1 MPYSRI
7 EVSDVRLVLPPELFD
22 AAGAMAELGRRTPML
37 DAAVNAP
44 SQMLSPPFRTV
55 LWKSVGL
62 ALVLI
67 VIIGIAV
74 QRLLVWLATYGT
86 DWAEG
91 RLRASRP
98 HTTPPRPL

>member
-1 MPYSRI
+1 
-7 EVSDVRLVLPPELFD
+7 
-22 AAGAMAELGRRTPML
+22 ML
-37 DAAVNAP
+37 DAAVKAL
-44 SQMLSPPFRTV
+44 SQMFSPPFRTV

-91 RLRASRP
+91 LLGFTSKRYGRFVSVRHHSPVSGISSFGKLDEKICRNVTRLRHP
-98 HTTPPRPL
+98 IQG